1 MTDIGTQLTALIA
14 VVGVA
19 AGGLLGSDS
28 PRNPAP
34 RTALVIDASAARDGR
49 ELVDPRLKDVDA
61 DVRLPRT
68 SREARTNVRY
78 FDELGYQVVVAGP
91 QASAAASAVG
101 VDAQR
106 APGLAGAVESA
117 SH

>member
-1 MTDIGTQLTALIA
+1 

-28 PRNPAP
+28 SEAPAS

-49 ELVDPRLKDVDA
+49 DLVDPRLTDANA

-68 SREARTNVRY
+68 STEARTNVLY
-78 FDELGYQVVVAGP
+78 FDSLGYRVVVAGP
-91 QASAAASAVG
+91 TANAAADATG
-101 VDAQR
+101 VDAVHTQDLR
-106 APGLAGAVESA
+106 DALKAA
-117 SH
+117 H